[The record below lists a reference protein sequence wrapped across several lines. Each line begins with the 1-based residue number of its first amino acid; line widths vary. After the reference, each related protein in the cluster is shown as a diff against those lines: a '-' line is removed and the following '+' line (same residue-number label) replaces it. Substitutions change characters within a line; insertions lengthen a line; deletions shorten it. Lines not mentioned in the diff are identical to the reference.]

1 MDERRS
7 DPLALHVSLAI
18 LRVAQYLVPRATR
31 ERWMREWEAEVRHRW
46 NRMRRRDEAGWH
58 EQAELVRRSSGAVVD
73 AAFLRRQLVAN
84 LDIIHD
90 ARYAARM
97 LRKRPAVSLLA
108 ICVLALGLGGTITV
122 FSTIDTLLL
131 RELPYQ
137 DFERLV
143 TVWQVEP
150 AATDDRSG
158 VAPGR
163 FLDWRERTKAFTS
176 LAAAEPFSFDY
187 LEGPEPVS
195 INAGLVTEGFF
206 ETLGVRP
213 LHGRLFRVEEYA
225 DGQAN
230 VVILGHGAWLR
241 YFGGNEAVVGTTTRL
256 EGQQFLIAGVLP
268 PSFHPDVMQRGPT
281 TGEPAVAYQLWAPQV
296 VQPAERQLRNA
307 RFWSVVGR
315 LAPGVTLEQA
325 QAELAT
331 ISSELAI
338 EYPRATTATAA
349 RLVPLREHI
358 AGPLREP
365 LTLLLGAVVMLLL
378 IACANVASL
387 LLARSL
393 ERHREFAVRAAIGAA
408 RWRLVRQTLV
418 EAALLVTIAG
428 SLGVAGAFI
437 AIRAFVESTSQ
448 IVPQLAAAALDTR
461 LLLFATGLAIATS
474 LLVGVW
480 PAMKMSR
487 GLNDGLRE
495 TAAGVTSSTHRRRL
509 ASGLIV
515 GEVALALVLL
525 TAAGLL
531 IRSFV
536 TLADVDAGFARST
549 NIAVMQVF
557 AYGDRY
563 QTDAHRIAFFDQT
576 LERFRAQRGVARAGL
591 VSAMPFLPSDIDIRR
606 PFRVEGRA
614 APPDNEL
621 PVTSLTIATSEY
633 FESLRIPL
641 TRGRL
646 FSDSDRAAAPPVV
659 IVNDLLAERSWP
671 GEDAVGKRISTNW
684 QNQWRTMEVVGVVGR
699 VRHNGLESDPRIEM
713 FMPFS
718 QTPFGS
724 MTFVVETSGDD
735 AALLPLLKTQVWE
748 SDPTLPI
755 WDASTLDSLVAQ
767 TLAPRRFI
775 LQIVGGLSALAF
787 ALSAIGIY
795 GMLSFST
802 TQRTR
807 EIGLR
812 LAMGASDGSIMK
824 MVLREGML
832 TAATGATIGLV
843 ASLVLSRG
851 MAALLYGISPTDP
864 TTLAA
869 TTALLLAVAFAACY
883 LPARRATRIDPLTAL
898 RTD

>member
-1 MDERRS
+1 MDQPRS
-7 DPLALHVSLAI
+7 DPLALRMSLAI
-18 LRVAQYLVPRATR
+18 LRFARHLVPRATR
-31 ERWMREWEAEVRHRW
+31 ERWIREWEAEVRHGW
-46 NRMRRRDEAGWH
+46 SRMRRDDETTWQK
-58 EQAELVRRSSGAVVD
+58 QAALVKRSSGAVVD
-73 AAFLRRQLVAN
+73 AAFLRRQLIAN
-84 LDIIHD
+84 LDIVHD
-90 ARYAARM
+90 AHYAVRM
-97 LRKRPAVSLLA
+97 LCKRPAVSILA
-108 ICVLALGLGGTITV
+108 IGVLALGLGGTITV

-131 RELPYQ
+131 RELPY
-137 DFERLV
+137 DDAERLV
-143 TVWQVEP
+143 TVWQIEP
-150 AATDDRSG
+150 AAPEDRSG
-158 VAPGR
+158 VAPGT
-163 FLDWRERTKAFTS
+163 FLDWRERTKAFS
-176 LAAAEPFSFDY
+176 GLAAAEPFSFDY

-230 VVILGHGAWLR
+230 VVVLSHGAWLR
-241 YFGGNEAVVGTTTRL
+241 YFGGSETVIGTTTRL

-268 PSFHPDVMQRGPT
+268 PSFHPDVMQRGPNT
-281 TGEPAVAYQLWAPQV
+281 EPAVPYQIWAPQV
-296 VQPAERQLRNA
+296 VQPTERNLRNA

-315 LAPGVTLEQA
+315 LAAGVTPDEA
-325 QAELAT
+325 QAELDA
-331 ISSELAI
+331 ISSRLAI

-349 RLVPLREHI
+349 TLVSLREHI

-418 EAALLVTIAG
+418 ETAALVTIACA
-428 SLGVAGAFI
+428 LGVAGAFV
-437 AIRAFVESTSQ
+437 AIRAFVGFGSQ
-448 IVPQLAAAALDTR
+448 LVPQLAATALDAR
-461 LLLFATGLAIATS
+461 LLLFAAGLALATS

-480 PAMKMSR
+480 PAMKMSQ

-495 TAAGVTSSTHRRRL
+495 TAAGVTFGTRRRRL

-525 TAAGLL
+525 TGAGLL
-531 IRSFV
+531 IRSFL

-563 QTDAHRIAFFDQT
+563 QTDAQRVAFFDQT
-576 LERFRAQRGVARAGL
+576 LERFRAQRGVERAGL
-591 VSAMPFLPSDIDIRR
+591 VSAMPLLPSDIDIRR

-621 PVTSLTIATSEY
+621 PLTSLTIATSEY

-641 TRGRL
+641 ERGRL
-646 FSDSDRAAAPPVV
+646 FSDSDHPAAPPVV
-659 IVNDLLAERSWP
+659 IVNDLLAERLWP
-671 GEDAVGKRISTNW
+671 GEDALGKRISTNW
-684 QNQWRTMEVVGVVGR
+684 QNRWRTMEVVGVVGR
-699 VRHNGLESDPRIEM
+699 VRHNGLDSDPRIEM

-724 MTFVVETSGDD
+724 MTFVVETSADP
-735 AALLPLLKTQVWE
+735 AALLPLLKAQVWE
-748 SDPTLPI
+748 GDPTLPI

-802 TQRTR
+802 GQRTR

-812 LAMGASDGSIMK
+812 LAMGASDRSIIR

-832 TAATGATIGLV
+832 TVAIGAAIGLV
-843 ASLVLSRG
+843 ASFALSRG
-851 MAALLYGISPTDP
+851 IATLLYGVSPTDP
-864 TTLAA
+864 ITLAG
-869 TTALLLAVAFAACY
+869 TTGLLLAVAFAACY
-883 LPARRATRIDPLTAL
+883 LPARRATMIDPLTAL